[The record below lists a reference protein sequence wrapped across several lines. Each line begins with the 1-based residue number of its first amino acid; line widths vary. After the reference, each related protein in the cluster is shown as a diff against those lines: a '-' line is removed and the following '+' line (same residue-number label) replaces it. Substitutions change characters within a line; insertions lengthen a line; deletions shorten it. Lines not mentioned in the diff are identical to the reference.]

1 MALFINTNI
10 GSLQAQNSLSL
21 VNRALARNQQRL
33 ASGLRIN
40 SAADD
45 AAGLSISNRMT
56 AQIRGMNQAVRNAN
70 DGISMA
76 QTAEGGL
83 KEITNILQRLRE
95 LAVQASNVGTDSDR
109 ADLNKEY
116 QNKLEELDRIAQV
129 TEFNGLKVLDG
140 SLGTT
145 TFQVGANTTT
155 VNKISV
161 DLSVSM
167 RANAIGH
174 TNEFGGTLNVVNGS
188 GTGYSLTIGELQI
201 KQAGQSIWQKLDTQS
216 YAETTQSGTGGF
228 GTSTGLSAK
237 GYTPTSAYAIAQA
250 INDNANLDVQATAT
264 NVQTGY
270 NKELSYSKKFT
281 TGDTSNTLQG
291 TYTLSINGVSILSGY
306 KKKITADNATSTQT
320 ITLKLEAATI
330 VGAINARS
338 ATIGVTAQTTSGGK
352 IQLNNKEGGN
362 IYLREAVKGDYTN
375 GATGTSGTFFFT
387 DNTSNSITA
396 GGLRNIFRGEVELS
410 NTSKITIKDT
420 ETANNELKVGTAG
433 LSTYTFQ
440 APNST
445 QYLNTT
451 SITTVTKAQK
461 AIDRIDQAIS
471 DVNSFRATLG
481 ATQNRFE
488 STIDNLN
495 NTVQNVTDARSRI
508 QDADIAMEAAQ
519 LTQNNVKRQA
529 ATAILAQA
537 NQNPQL
543 ALQLLGGL

>member
-10 GSLQAQNSLSL
+10 GALQAQNSLGL
-21 VNRALARNQQRL
+21 VNRALAKNQQRL

-56 AQIRGMNQAVRNAN
+56 AQIRGMNQAIRNAN

-95 LAVQASNVGTDSDR
+95 LAVQASNAGTDSDR

-140 SLGTT
+140 TLGTA
-145 TFQVGANTTT
+145 TFQVGANTSS

-161 DLSVSM
+161 NLNQSM
-167 RANAIGH
+167 RTNAIGH
-174 TNEFGGTLNVVNGS
+174 TNEFGGTLNIVNGS

-201 KQAGQSIWQKLDTQS
+201 KQPSLSTWQKLDLSS

-228 GTSTGLSAK
+228 GTSTGLSSK

-250 INDNANLDVQATAT
+250 INDNANLEIDATASNIQTSYNT
-264 NVQTGY
+264 NI
-270 NKELSYSKKFT
+270 NYSKKFT
-281 TGDTSNTLQG
+281 AGDSNNTLKG
-291 TYTLSINGVSILSGY
+291 TYTLSINGVSIFSNY
-306 KKKITADNATSTQT
+306 QKKVTANNATSTQT
-320 ITLKLEAATI
+320 VTLKLGAATV

-338 ATIGVTAQTTSGGK
+338 ATIGVTAQTTANGK

-375 GATGTSGTFFFT
+375 GALGTSGTFFFT
-387 DNTSNSITA
+387 DNTSASLTA
-396 GGLRNIFRGEVELS
+396 GGLRQIFRGEVLLAS
-410 NTSKITIKDT
+410 NSKITVKDSETSNQEIKI
-420 ETANNELKVGTAG
+420 GTSG

-440 APNST
+440 APNQT

-451 SITTVTKAQK
+451 SITTVAKAQK
-461 AIDRIDQAIS
+461 AINRIDQAIN
-471 DVNSFRATLG
+471 DVNTFRATLG
-481 ATQNRFE
+481 AIQNRLE

-508 QDADIAMEAAQ
+508 MDADIAKEAAE

-543 ALQLLGGL
+543 ALQLLGNL